1 MTEVTKYAGMEG
13 KAALVTGGGSGI
25 GEACC
30 RKLAQ
35 QGVKVAV
42 TDLNLEAAQRVAGAI
57 TAEGGEA
64 IAIELDASSPEA
76 NEKAVAQTVETFGR
90 LDYAVN
96 NAGIGGS
103 TDAAG
108 ELDLDGWRKVVD
120 INLNAVLYGM
130 RYELP
135 EIEKHGGAVVNMAS
149 IHGTVATGVGNS
161 AYTATKHGV
170 VGLTKQAGVDYGKR
184 GVRINAVG
192 PAYIDTPL
200 LQNLEQEAR
209 DGLAALHPI
218 GRLGKAEEVAHLVVF
233 LLSPDAS
240 FITGSYHLVDGGYT
254 AP

>member
-120 INLNAVLYGM
+120 INLNAVLYGT